1 MAKKDKHRAAAAQS
15 NAQPK
20 EEKPATLKDLLRPDV
35 LDKLKATAQDLKS
48 AEEQRKEDLRR
59 QEEEARKAEQ
69 KRLDNDFEYLLN
81 NSKLDWRS
89 NKG

>member
-1 MAKKDKHRAAAAQS
+1 MAKKDKHRGTAAQS

-20 EEKPATLKDLLRPDV
+20 EEKAATLKDLLRPDV

-48 AEEQRKEDLRR
+48 AEEQRKEDLRKR
-59 QEEEARKAEQ
+59 EEEARKAEQ